1 MSPKEETIWL
11 TQEEIGKLF
20 GKARNTITE
29 HINKVYKNKEL
40 DENLTCRKNRQVRFE
55 GERKI
60 VREIKYYNLD
70 LIILVGYRVN
80 SLKAQ
85 TFRKRANKVL
95 RDYLIKGYVINENRV
110 VVTNENF
117 NNLLFVVNDM
127 KSVLNVNIN
136 LTNKWNVILTNGG

>member
-1 MSPKEETIWL
+1 MSE
-11 TQEEIGKLF
+11 
-20 GKARNTITE
+20 
-29 HINKVYKNKEL
+29 
-40 DENLTCRKNRQVRFE
+40 NRQVRFE

-85 TFRKRANKVL
+85 TFRKWANNVL
-95 RDYLIKGYVINENRV
+95 KDYLLKGYVINENRV

-117 NNLLFVVNDM
+117 NNLLLVVNDM
-127 KSVLNVNIN
+127 KSEQIHVKNRG
-136 LTNKWNVILTNGG
+136 KVIEKI